1 MMSDA
6 PTISLPLIDEPLSVD
21 SPVPLY
27 HQLEIALRQK
37 FLTGA
42 LPLGA
47 PLPTEAQLQEAY
59 GVSRSTVRK
68 AIEELVQA
76 GLIVKRHG
84 VGTFVAEPE
93 PASYACLSSFT
104 AEALRQGRSPGT
116 EVLEFDIAA
125 GREPG
130 AHELGLGEDDLIVF
144 VKRLR
149 LLDRRPVFLASS
161 FVPRRIV
168 PDLTAEALEVE
179 GIDQSLYHL
188 MERHG
193 VAFAEGEELTTAV
206 RAGDEVAEVFGLT
219 PGESVVKKSCLLRN
233 RAGVPVI
240 YEEAIWGIGQT
251 NRVKW
256 QRAFGPGSA

>member
-1 MMSDA
+1 MSDTQ
-6 PTISLPLIDEPLSVD
+6 TISPSIKHEPLSVD

-27 HQLEIALRQK
+27 HQLEIALRK
-37 FLTGA
+37 KLLTGA

-47 PLPTEAQLQEAY
+47 PLPTELQLQEAY
-59 GVSRSTVRK
+59 GISRSTVRK

-116 EVLEFDIAA
+116 EVFEFDVAA

-130 AHELGLGEDDLIVF
+130 ARQLGLGHEDPIVF

-149 LLDRRPVFLASS
+149 LLDGRPVFLASS
-161 FVPRRIV
+161 FVPQPIV
-168 PDLTAEALEVE
+168 PDLTAEALEVS
-179 GIDQSLYHL
+179 GLDQSLYHVI
-188 MERHG
+188 ESHG
-193 VAFAEGEELTTAV
+193 VVFAEGEELTTAV
-206 RAGDEVAEVFGLT
+206 RADDEVAAVFGLT
-219 PGESVVKKSCLLRN
+219 PGEPVVKKSCLLRN

-240 YEEAIWGIGQT
+240 YEEAIWGLGQT

-256 QRAFGPGSA
+256 QRAFGPGGA